1 MLRPLYE
8 AVWHR
13 YTPIMSRLT
22 FLSLKRPSGVSTVGF
37 PEGISKSFSVRDHR
51 IGGRGLP
58 STRQTN
64 SAYPPSRTLTI
75 WPPVGTDSIGGV
87 TGGKEK
93 AILEKLS
100 EGKQYRK
107 FIYLC
112 ILLLLTQVI
121 MLWANKKK
129 IDASFMQRFIPFRFL
144 NYWIMMNY
152 CKRKTMGREAMRLHE
167 IFRRQTWLKHW
178 MLHTEVNLE

>member
-13 YTPIMSRLT
+13 YTPIMSRLM

-129 IDASFMQRFIPFRFL
+129 LTQVLCRDLFPFASLIIGSWWITAKGKQWEEKLCDCMKYSGGRHDL
-144 NYWIMMNY
+144 NIE
-152 CKRKTMGREAMRLHE
+152 CCILR
-167 IFRRQTWLKHW
+167 
-178 MLHTEVNLE
+178 